1 MGIPTAIA
9 ILFLV
14 IGAVP
19 ALTDDD
25 RARLAGA
32 ADGGDHR
39 DDAFA
44 ALVGH
49 VGRWSPGLGDTPV
62 RIELDPLQ
70 LLADPA
76 ANRGELFQLAG
87 TLEQPAWL
95 PPPDDAVAEWFV
107 RDATGRPMLVYV
119 CGLPA
124 DHSFRDG
131 QLVTLPA
138 RFYKRIDARARDG
151 RVHGYAAF
159 VGAYPRPVH
168 AGGGGLG
175 HLWIVVVPVAVML
188 VVFGALL
195 VYAHRAGR
203 PARRVSRLVPP
214 LPGSEPP
221 LPDDPVE
228 ALGEMRRR
236 AGVRDS

>member
-1 MGIPTAIA
+1 MGIPTGLA

-14 IGAVP
+14 LGAVP
-19 ALTDDD
+19 PLTDDD

-32 ADGGDHR
+32 VDGGDHR

-62 RIELDPLQ
+62 RLELDPEH

-76 ANRGELFQLAG
+76 ANRGDLFQVAG
-87 TLEQPAWL
+87 TLEQPRWL
-95 PPPDDAVAEWFV
+95 PPPHDGIAEWFV
-107 RDATGRPMLVYV
+107 RDDAGRPMLVYV
-119 CGLPA
+119 CGLPS

-131 QLVTLPA
+131 QSVTLPA
-138 RFYKRIDARARDG
+138 RFYKRADARARDG
-151 RVHGYAAF
+151 RVHEYAAF
-159 VGAYPRPVH
+159 VGAYPRP
-168 AGGGGLG
+168 APGGGALG
-175 HLWIVVVPVAVML
+175 QLWMVVVPVAVMM
-188 VVFGALL
+188 VVFLALV
-195 VYAHRAGR
+195 VYAHRGGR
-203 PARRVSRLVPP
+203 PARRVSRFVPP
-214 LPGSEPP
+214 LPGDGPP

>member
-1 MGIPTAIA
+1 MGIPTALA

-14 IGAVP
+14 LGAVP
-19 ALTDDD
+19 PLTDDD

-62 RIELDPLQ
+62 RLELDPEH

-76 ANRGELFQLAG
+76 ANRGELFQLVG

-95 PPPDDAVAEWFV
+95 PPPDDAIAEWFV
-107 RDATGRPMLVYV
+107 RDHVGRPMLVYV
-119 CGLPA
+119 CGLPS

-131 QLVTLPA
+131 QSVTLPA
-138 RFYKRIDARARDG
+138 RFYKRVDARARDG
-151 RVHGYAAF
+151 RVHEYAAF
-159 VGAYPRPVH
+159 VGAYPRPVQ
-168 AGGGGLG
+168 GGGGLG
-175 HLWIVVVPVAVML
+175 QLWIVVVPVVVML
-188 VVFGALL
+188 VVFLALL
-195 VYAHRAGR
+195 VYAHRGGR
-203 PARRVSRLVPP
+203 PARRVTRFMPP
-214 LPGSEPP
+214 PPGGEPP

>member
-14 IGAVP
+14 LGAVP
-19 ALTDDD
+19 GLTDDD
-25 RARLAGA
+25 RARLAAA
-32 ADGGDHR
+32 ADGGDQR
-39 DDAFA
+39 GDAFA

-62 RIELDPLQ
+62 RLDLDPQ
-70 LLADPA
+70 HVLADPA

-95 PPPDDAVAEWFV
+95 PPPDDAIAEWFV
-107 RDATGRPMLVYV
+107 RDAAGRPMIVYV
-119 CGLPA
+119 CGLSP

-138 RFYKRIDARARDG
+138 RFYKRVDARARDG

-159 VGAYPRPVH
+159 VGAYPRHVP
-168 AGGGGLG
+168 GGGGLG
-175 HLWIVVVPVAVML
+175 HLWKVAVPVAVML
-188 VVFGALL
+188 IVFLALL
-195 VYAHRAGR
+195 AYARRGGR
-203 PARRVSRLVPP
+203 PARRVTRYVGS
-214 LPGSEPP
+214 LPGGEPP

-228 ALGEMRRR
+228 ALGELRRR
-236 AGVRDS
+236 AGARDS

>member
-14 IGAVP
+14 LGAVP

-25 RARLAGA
+25 RARLAAA
-32 ADGGDHR
+32 ADGGEKR
-39 DDAFA
+39 GDAFA

-62 RIELDPLQ
+62 RLDLDPQ
-70 LLADPA
+70 HVLADPA
-76 ANRGELFQLAG
+76 ANRGELFQVAG

-95 PPPDDAVAEWFV
+95 PPPDDAIAEWFV
-107 RDATGRPMLVYV
+107 RDDAGRPMLVYV
-119 CGLPA
+119 CGLPP

-131 QLVTLPA
+131 QSVTLPA
-138 RFYKRIDARARDG
+138 RFYKRVDARARDG

-159 VGAYPRPVH
+159 VGAYPRPVPGS
-168 AGGGGLG
+168 AGLG

-188 VVFGALL
+188 VVFLALL
-195 VYAHRAGR
+195 VYAHRGGR
-203 PARRVSRLVPP
+203 PVRRVYRFVPP
-214 LPGSEPP
+214 SPGGEPP
-221 LPDDPVE
+221 LPDDPAE

>member
-9 ILFLV
+9 ILFLGL
-14 IGAVP
+14 GAVP
-19 ALTDDD
+19 PLTDGD
-25 RARLAGA
+25 RVRLAGA

-62 RIELDPLQ
+62 RIELDLEHV
-70 LLADPA
+70 LADPA
-76 ANRGELFQLAG
+76 ANRGALFQVAG

-107 RDATGRPMLVYV
+107 RDDAGRPMLVYV
-119 CGLPA
+119 CGLPF
-124 DHSFRDG
+124 DHAFRDG
-131 QLVTLPA
+131 QSVTLPA
-138 RFYKRIDARARDG
+138 RFYKRVDARARDG

-159 VGAYPRPVH
+159 VGAYPRHVP
-168 AGGGGLG
+168 GGGGLG
-175 HLWIVVVPVAVML
+175 HLWKVAVPVAVML
-188 VVFGALL
+188 IVLVVLL
-195 VYAHRAGR
+195 AYARRGGR
-203 PARRVSRLVPP
+203 PARRVTRFVGS
-214 LPGSEPP
+214 LPGGEPP

-228 ALGEMRRR
+228 ALGELRRR
-236 AGVRDS
+236 AGARDS

>member
-14 IGAVP
+14 LGAVP
-19 ALTDDD
+19 ALTGED

-62 RIELDPLQ
+62 RIELDPQQ

-76 ANRGELFQLAG
+76 ANRGALYQLAG
-87 TLEQPAWL
+87 TLEQPRWL
-95 PPPDDAVAEWFV
+95 PPPQDAIAEWFV
-107 RDATGRPMLVYV
+107 RDDAGRPMLVYV
-119 CGLPA
+119 CGLPS

-131 QLVTLPA
+131 QSVTLPA
-138 RFYKRIDARARDG
+138 RFYKRVDARARDG
-151 RVHGYAAF
+151 RVHEYAAF
-159 VGAYPRPVH
+159 VGAYPRL
-168 AGGGGLG
+168 ARSGGGLG
-175 HLWIVVVPVAVML
+175 RLWMVGGPVAVML
-188 VVFGALL
+188 VVFVALL
-195 VYAHRAGR
+195 VYARRGGR
-203 PARRVSRLVPP
+203 PARRVPRFVPP
-214 LPGSEPP
+214 LPGGEPP
-221 LPDDPVE
+221 LPGDTVE

-236 AGVRDS
+236 AGAGDS

>member
-1 MGIPTAIA
+1 MGLPTAIA
-9 ILFLV
+9 ILLIV
-14 IGAVP
+14 LGAVP

-87 TLEQPAWL
+87 PLEQPAWL
-95 PPPDDAVAEWFV
+95 PPPDDAVAEWSV
-107 RDATGRPMLVYV
+107 RVATGRPLLVSV

-124 DHSFRDG
+124 DPSFRYG
-131 QLVTLPA
+131 LLVTLPA
-138 RFYKRIDARARDG
+138 RGCQRHHAPAPASPVSGAPAPAFKPPRSDSGRYQRRHRGPSDAK
-151 RVHGYAAF
+151 
-159 VGAYPRPVH
+159 
-168 AGGGGLG
+168 
-175 HLWIVVVPVAVML
+175 
-188 VVFGALL
+188 
-195 VYAHRAGR
+195 
-203 PARRVSRLVPP
+203 
-214 LPGSEPP
+214 
-221 LPDDPVE
+221 
-228 ALGEMRRR
+228 
-236 AGVRDS
+236 

>member
-14 IGAVP
+14 LGAVP
-19 ALTDDD
+19 ALTGED

-62 RIELDPLQ
+62 RIELDPQQ

-95 PPPDDAVAEWFV
+95 PPPDQAIAEWFV
-107 RDATGRPMLVYV
+107 RDAAGRPMLVYV
-119 CGLPA
+119 CGLPS

-131 QLVTLPA
+131 QSVTLPA
-138 RFYKRIDARARDG
+138 RFYKRVDARARDG
-151 RVHGYAAF
+151 RVHEYAAF
-159 VGAYPRPVH
+159 VGAYPRPVS
-168 AGGGGLG
+168 GSGGLG
-175 HLWIVVVPVAVML
+175 QLWIVVVPVAVML
-188 VVFGALL
+188 VVFLALL
-195 VYAHRAGR
+195 VYARRRGR
-203 PARRVSRLVPP
+203 PARRITRFVVPP
-214 LPGSEPP
+214 LPGGEPP
-221 LPDDPVE
+221 LPNDPVE

>member
-1 MGIPTAIA
+1 MCIPTAIA
-9 ILFLV
+9 TLFLV
-14 IGAVP
+14 LGAVP

-25 RARLAGA
+25 RVRLAGA

-62 RIELDPLQ
+62 RIELDPEQ

-95 PPPDDAVAEWFV
+95 PPPDQAVAEWFV
-107 RDATGRPMLVYV
+107 RDAAGRPMLVYV
-119 CGLPA
+119 CGLPS

-131 QLVTLPA
+131 QSVTLPA
-138 RFYKRIDARARDG
+138 RFYKRVDARARDG
-151 RVHGYAAF
+151 RVHEYAAF
-159 VGAYPRPVH
+159 VGAYPRPLR
-168 AGGGGLG
+168 GSGGLG
-175 HLWIVVVPVAVML
+175 QLWNIVVPVVVML
-188 VVFGALL
+188 VVFLALL
-195 VYAHRAGR
+195 VYAHRGGR
-203 PARRVSRLVPP
+203 PVRRDSRFVPS
-214 LPGSEPP
+214 LPGGEPP

-236 AGVRDS
+236 AGAPDP

>member
-9 ILFLV
+9 ILFFAM
-14 IGAVP
+14 GAVP

-32 ADGGDHR
+32 VDGGDHR

-49 VGRWSPGLGDTPV
+49 VGLWSPGLGDTPV
-62 RIELDPLQ
+62 RPEVALESV
-70 LLADPA
+70 LADPA

-95 PPPDDAVAEWFV
+95 PRPDDAIAEWFV
-107 RDATGRPMLVYV
+107 RDDAGRPMLVYV
-119 CGLPA
+119 CGLTLN
-124 DHSFRDG
+124 DSFHDG
-131 QLVTLPA
+131 QAVTLPA

-159 VGAYPRPVH
+159 VGAYPRPVS
-168 AGGGGLG
+168 GGGGLG
-175 HLWIVVVPVAVML
+175 HLWKVVVPVAVML
-188 VVFGALL
+188 VVFVALL
-195 VYAHRAGR
+195 VYAHRGAK
-203 PARRVSRLVPP
+203 PARRAARFVPP
-214 LPGSEPP
+214 LSGGEPP

-236 AGVRDS
+236 AGAQDS